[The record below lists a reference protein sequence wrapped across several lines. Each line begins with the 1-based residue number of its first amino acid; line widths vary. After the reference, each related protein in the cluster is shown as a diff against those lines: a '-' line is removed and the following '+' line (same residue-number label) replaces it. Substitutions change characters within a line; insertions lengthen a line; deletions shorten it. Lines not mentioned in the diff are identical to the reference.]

1 MCSHMSFYCSKG
13 STWLHPW
20 LLCRQ
25 CHRLDDASRSVSINR
40 ALRFFEQHPP
50 KQNMAL
56 AWCSSLASSR
66 APDMSSFSHIAD
78 ARRVCASNKDSFL
91 CPDLYSCSFK
101 YPCPWHLV
109 PVGTRMEETSRKR
122 PSWSRHAPGYSN
134 MGILSQR
141 VTCQVCWS
149 DPIATYQGEMED
161 SLSRCKKRTCE
172 ALVVICLLPFDTLP
186 SGYEYSYSQVG
197 NNKF

>member
-1 MCSHMSFYCSKG
+1 MSFYCSKG

-25 CHRLDDASRSVSINR
+25 CHRLDDASPLVSINR

-66 APDMSSFSHIAD
+66 APNMSSFSHIAD

-101 YPCPWHLV
+101 HHFPGHLV
-109 PVGTRMEETSRKR
+109 PVETRVEETVGGLLVWLCHTLGYSIVEIWYAVSLVTDWTGEWIYWHSLFRDRFSCLCWSTPRPGGTRLDL
-122 PSWSRHAPGYSN
+122 G
-134 MGILSQR
+134 
-141 VTCQVCWS
+141 
-149 DPIATYQGEMED
+149 
-161 SLSRCKKRTCE
+161 
-172 ALVVICLLPFDTLP
+172 AL
-186 SGYEYSYSQVG
+186 
-197 NNKF
+197 